1 MSGEILR
8 TYLYLNNTQKAILFL
23 SDLIN
28 HTGLNKKKLQN
39 YVFYNLLESSWSQE
53 DFFHYSKKISSYEE
67 FI

>member
-53 DFFHYSKKISSYEE
+53 DFFHYSKKSLLY
-67 FI
+67 